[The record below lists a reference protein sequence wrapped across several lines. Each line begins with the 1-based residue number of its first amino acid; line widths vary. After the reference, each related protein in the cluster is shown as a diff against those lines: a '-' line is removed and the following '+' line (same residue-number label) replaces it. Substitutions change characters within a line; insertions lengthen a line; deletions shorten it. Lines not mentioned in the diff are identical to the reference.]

1 MEDVT
6 MTQNMMTLVTDAYL
20 ALIGEWSQDQDQDLD
35 SRLKDQIRSD
45 LDLTKEER
53 EEEDLETRFRT
64 LAKKYGVDLDEVEL
78 STLERNM
85 FWFCNNLDTIR
96 YPAAYIR
103 KMVRDCGV
111 RKRVGFQPS
120 KQPPKEEDEPEI
132 TEIYGYPVSELDDMS
147 RYLDYSTYTAI
158 LDHLPAS
165 SRIIF
170 QSYEDVRSSRAKMR
184 VFLAEGKKRGVV

>member
-1 MEDVT
+1 
-6 MTQNMMTLVTDAYL
+6 MTQKQMAMVTGAYL
-20 ALIGEWSQDQDQDLD
+20 ALLENWSRSDLDQDQDLD
-35 SRLKDQIRSD
+35 SRFKDQD
-45 LDLTKEER
+45 LDLVKEQDQK
-53 EEEDLETRFRT
+53 EDLETRFRM
-64 LAKKYGVDLDEVEL
+64 LAKKHGIDLEDVDL

-85 FWFCNNLDTIR
+85 FWFVQNLDTIR

-103 KMVRDCGV
+103 KMVRDCGA

-120 KQPPKEEDEPEI
+120 KQTPKEEEETEI

-170 QSYEDVRSSRAKMR
+170 QSYEDVRSSRAKTR